1 MRCLKCASE
10 KFETQRMRFSPEIKG
25 EVVEVVVPCSVCK
38 SCHEPL
44 MDGKQMNNLRRSAA
58 DAYRKLH
65 NLLTSDQIIQYRE
78 ALGMSQAQFARYL
91 NVGEASIKRWETY
104 FIQDP
109 SQDDHLRLKCDEAAA
124 EINYLQIYWKHQE
137 PDIYSGLKKF
147 SLALFKNV
155 ALYLLEKTKVSR
167 IYLNKLLF
175 YVDFYHFKKH
185 GKSLTGAK
193 YIPLKYGPCPDQYKI
208 IYDNFEKNGLLQN
221 EDGQRYKNLAK
232 PDLSLFDDHERATLE
247 HIYQLFKQYGA
258 KHLYELS
265 HTEKGFKETAE
276 CTFISY
282 DYAKDLKIN

>member
-1 MRCLKCASE
+1 MRCLKCDSE
-10 KFETQRMRFSPEIKG
+10 KFETQRMRFSPERKG
-25 EVVEVVVPCSVCK
+25 EAVEVVVPCSVCK
-38 SCHEPL
+38 NCHEPV
-44 MDGKQMNNLRRSAA
+44 MDGKQMNVLRKSAA

-124 EINYLQIYWKHQE
+124 EINYLQLYCKYQE
-137 PDIYSGLKKF
+137 PDIYSGFKKF
-147 SLALFKNV
+147 SLELFKN
-155 ALYLLEKTKVSR
+155 ASLYLLDKTKVSR

-175 YVDFYHFKKH
+175 YVDFYHFKIH

-193 YIPLKYGPCPDQYKI
+193 YIPVKFGPCPDQCKI
-208 IYDNFEKNGLLQN
+208 IFDNFEKNGLFQN
-221 EDGQRYKNLAK
+221 EDGLKDINLSK
-232 PDLSLFDDHERATLE
+232 PDLSLFDDQEKATLDY
-247 HIYQLFKQYGA
+247 IYQLFKQHGA

-265 HTEKGFKETAE
+265 HTENGFKETAE

-282 DYAKDLKIN
+282 DYAKNLKIS